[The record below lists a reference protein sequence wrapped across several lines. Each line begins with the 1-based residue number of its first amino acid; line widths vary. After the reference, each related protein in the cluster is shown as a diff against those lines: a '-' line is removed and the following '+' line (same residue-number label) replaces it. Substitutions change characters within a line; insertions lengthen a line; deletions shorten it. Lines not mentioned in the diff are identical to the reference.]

1 MKDKKKTL
9 IITLNIVAIIC
20 CIISLIGFFK
30 ANMGFDEPLIW
41 LTCALLLSCIYNL
54 KKVYSKKKK

>member
-41 LTCALLLSCIYNL
+41 LTCALLLSCIYDL
-54 KKVYSKKKK
+54 KKV